1 MKKCIVCD
9 DTISGQ
15 KKLYCSNK
23 CKQKHHYDRVKE
35 QTNTYHSQTIRA
47 YRRKVYLIDYLGGCC
62 KVCKYNKNL
71 SALEFHHR
79 DPNIK
84 DSQLDIRTLS
94 NRSMKYILEEISK
107 CDLLCSNCHREYHN
121 PELGVE
127 EIRELVEKNES
138 SSRVS

>member
-47 YRRKVYLIDYLGGCC
+47 YRRKVYLID
-62 KVCKYNKNL
+62 
-71 SALEFHHR
+71 
-79 DPNIK
+79 
-84 DSQLDIRTLS
+84 IRTLS